1 MEGFMTLLSKLVE
14 YLNKEVMKAI
24 GGMESIISHF
34 TLIAI
39 CNLHLTA
46 YTHDKLLRLQISV

>member
-1 MEGFMTLLSKLVE
+1 MTLLSKLVKD
-14 YLNKEVMKAI
+14 LNKEVMKTI
-24 GGMESIISHF
+24 GDMERIISHF

-39 CNLHLTA
+39 CRTLHLTA

>member
-1 MEGFMTLLSKLVE
+1 MTLLSKLVE